1 VVEAIVCEAFG
12 PVEDL
17 SIQQLPESVPAVGE
31 VLIHVNAVGV
41 NFPDALLVRGLYQV
55 KPTLP
60 FTPGIECA
68 GTIAAL
74 GEGVERFAVGD
85 RVAAMSP
92 RFGTYAE
99 TVVVP
104 ASHAYALP
112 DALDFDHAGALL
124 CAYGTAY
131 HALVQRA
138 VLRPG
143 ETLLVTGAAGG
154 TGLAA
159 VQIGHALGAHVIAV
173 CSSKEKMRTAKQHG
187 ADVAIHTGETDV
199 RETVKSLTGGAGVDV
214 IFDPVGGD
222 LAQVLARSTGW
233 NGRWLVIG
241 FAEGTIPKIPLNLPL
256 VKGYSI
262 VGVFW
267 GSFCDRDPAQAQSNH
282 RQLFEMA
289 ANGSIT
295 PYLHA
300 VMPLKDASNALGQIE
315 RREVRGK
322 IVLKP

>member
-1 VVEAIVCEAFG
+1 MKAIVCQAFG

-17 SIQQLPESVPAVGE
+17 SVQQIPEPAPGADE
-31 VLIHVNAVGV
+31 VLIDVASVGV

-55 KPTLP
+55 KPSLP
-60 FTPGIECA
+60 FVPGIECA

-74 GEGVERFAVGD
+74 GKNVTTFTVGD

-92 RFGTYAE
+92 QFGTYAE
-99 TVVVP
+99 AVVVP
-104 ASHAYALP
+104 ASHIYP
-112 DALDFDHAGALL
+112 IPEALDFDHAGALL
-124 CAYGTAY
+124 CAHGTAY

-138 VLRPG
+138 ALRSG

-159 VQIGHALGAHVIAV
+159 VQIGHALGAHVIAA
-173 CSSKEKMRTAKQHG
+173 CSNDEKLHTAKQHG
-187 ADVAIHTGETDV
+187 ADVAINTGKDDV
-199 RETVKSLTGGAGVDV
+199 RDAIKSLTGGAGADV

-222 LAQVLARSTGW
+222 LAKSLARSVGW

-241 FAEGTIPKIPLNLPL
+241 FADGAIPKVPLNLPL

-267 GSFCDRDPAQAQSNH
+267 GSFCDRDPAQAQANH

-289 ANGSIT
+289 ASGKLT
-295 PYLHA
+295 PHLHA
-300 VMPLKDASNALGQIE
+300 VMPLNEAPCALSQIE
-315 RREVRGK
+315 QRAVQGK
-322 IVLKP
+322 IVLNP

>member
-1 VVEAIVCEAFG
+1 MEAIVCSEFG
-12 PVEDL
+12 PVENL
-17 SIQQLPESVPAVGE
+17 SIQELPDPAPSAGE

-41 NFPDALLVRGLYQV
+41 NFPDTLLVRGLYQV
-55 KPTLP
+55 KPALP
-60 FTPGIECA
+60 FAPGIECA
-68 GTIAAL
+68 GTVAAL
-74 GEGVERFAVGD
+74 GEGVEGFSVGD

-92 RFGTYAE
+92 RFGTYSGAV
-99 TVVVP
+99 TVP
-104 ASHAYALP
+104 ASHAYAIP
-112 DALDFDHAGALL
+112 GGLDFDHAGAML
-124 CAYGTAY
+124 CAHGTAY

-138 VLRPG
+138 ALRPG

-159 VQIGHALGAHVIAV
+159 VQIGHALGAHVIAA
-173 CSSKEKMRTAKQHG
+173 CSSEDKMRIAKQHG
-187 ADVAIHTGETDV
+187 ADIAIHTGENDV
-199 RETVKSLTGGAGVDV
+199 REAVKSLTGGAGADV

-222 LAQVLARSTGW
+222 LAQSLARSTAW

-241 FAEGTIPKIPLNLPL
+241 FAEGAIPKIPLNLPL

-267 GSFCDRDPAQAQSNH
+267 GSFCHHDPAQAQANH
-282 RQLFEMA
+282 RELFDMA
-289 ANGSIT
+289 AGGSVK
-295 PYLHA
+295 PHLHA
-300 VMPLKDASNALGQIE
+300 VMPLKEATEALSQIE